1 MNSEG
6 NTSLL
11 CDEQNNLAE
20 RKHKKPNIRLGELK
34 VDAKS
39 DTQMANAVNPEEGA
53 MDMVGSDPET
63 GSSVG

>member
-1 MNSEG
+1 MTNK
-6 NTSLL
+6 
-11 CDEQNNLAE
+11 QNNLAE

-39 DTQMANAVNPEEGA
+39 DTQMANAVNPEDGA